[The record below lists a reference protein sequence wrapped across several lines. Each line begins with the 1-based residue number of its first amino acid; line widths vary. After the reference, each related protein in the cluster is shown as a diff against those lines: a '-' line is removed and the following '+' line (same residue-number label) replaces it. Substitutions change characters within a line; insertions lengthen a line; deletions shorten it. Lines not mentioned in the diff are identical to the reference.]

1 MIFFRIHFNTFT
13 WKRDACELIDYDC
26 PTLIQ
31 DKFDINNS
39 GYIIR
44 DNNTVSFQD
53 SPSESTT
60 AEQLIEVKKTERI
73 YQLLFNPF
81 FIDETN
87 YTLEGINIP
96 WFIFHKTKIANNKP
110 KKYLLKEGDI
120 FKIGRIILKIREIK
134 LNDNDENLNKN
145 KPITPKVNITT
156 ADNLLLNSN
165 TNHEKNKIKKKKVC
179 RICYQDEETEENP
192 LIQPCI
198 CSGTMKYIHYE
209 CLKQWISTQSC
220 VRIDYNELCSIF
232 LIKQI
237 ECELCKSKFP
247 DYIKHNGKLFEI
259 IDFHS
264 YYKKYIVIE
273 SLILDNKKNKFLY
286 VANLE
291 KENINL
297 RLGRGKDA
305 DLLLT
310 DVSIS
315 RVHCVLVKEKN
326 KLFLEDNNSKF
337 GTLILIQCSNLDLC
351 ENLPINIQVG
361 RTYFNILVKEKSS
374 FFSCCNCSVKI
385 NENYYIL
392 QNHKK
397 INYCSSIV
405 IKDNDNNEEICS
417 NDSKDNEIQKMKFD
431 INRNYIEIKEKD
443 NDEILE
449 TDRDDKNKRT
459 RNNIKTIP
467 FGTTETQA

>member
-1 MIFFRIHFNTFT
+1 
-13 WKRDACELIDYDC
+13 
-26 PTLIQ
+26 
-31 DKFDINNS
+31 
-39 GYIIR
+39 
-44 DNNTVSFQD
+44 
-53 SPSESTT
+53 
-60 AEQLIEVKKTERI
+60 
-73 YQLLFNPF
+73 
-81 FIDETN
+81 
-87 YTLEGINIP
+87 
-96 WFIFHKTKIANNKP
+96 
-110 KKYLLKEGDI
+110 
-120 FKIGRIILKIREIK
+120 
-134 LNDNDENLNKN
+134 
-145 KPITPKVNITT
+145 
-156 ADNLLLNSN
+156 
-165 TNHEKNKIKKKKVC
+165 
-179 RICYQDEETEENP
+179 
-192 LIQPCI
+192 
-198 CSGTMKYIHYE
+198 MKYIHYE

-220 VRIDYNELCSIF
+220 VKIDYNELCSIF